1 MLTLSEGEL
10 EDWIKAK
17 KDSVDHSDVENVGNK
32 LPEDWSVFSQWL
44 PINLWISSK

>member
-1 MLTLSEGEL
+1 MFILENFHIMLTLSEGEL

-32 LPEDWSVFSQWL
+32 LPED
-44 PINLWISSK
+44 